1 MPAYWPGG
9 VRHRGNVSPTRLRS
23 QGTGESVTRYCRPR
37 WGGDRERPLRLKP
50 GGLSTVAGTQS
61 DWLIIAM
68 KLLLDAVGAERRGQ
82 VIRGAF
88 VRSTGAL
95 ALGGVA

>member
-1 MPAYWPGG
+1 
-9 VRHRGNVSPTRLRS
+9 
-23 QGTGESVTRYCRPR
+23 
-37 WGGDRERPLRLKP
+37 
-50 GGLSTVAGTQS
+50 
-61 DWLIIAM
+61 M

-95 ALGGVA
+95 TLGGVA

>member
-1 MPAYWPGG
+1 M
-9 VRHRGNVSPTRLRS
+9 
-23 QGTGESVTRYCRPR
+23 
-37 WGGDRERPLRLKP
+37 
-50 GGLSTVAGTQS
+50 AGTQS
-61 DWLIIAM
+61 DRLVVVM

-95 ALGGVA
+95 TLGGVA

>member
-1 MPAYWPGG
+1 MNREVHVRICEGRG
-9 VRHRGNVSPTRLRS
+9 VRLPPATRR
-23 QGTGESVTRYCRPR
+23 
-37 WGGDRERPLRLKP
+37 
-50 GGLSTVAGTQS
+50 TQS
-61 DWLIIAM
+61 DWLIVAM

-95 ALGGVA
+95 VLGGVA

>member
-1 MPAYWPGG
+1 
-9 VRHRGNVSPTRLRS
+9 
-23 QGTGESVTRYCRPR
+23 
-37 WGGDRERPLRLKP
+37 
-50 GGLSTVAGTQS
+50 VAGTQA
-61 DWLIIAM
+61 DWLIVAV

-95 ALGGVA
+95 SLEGVA